1 MRDAIFSILILSAIY
16 RAIMGEWPDINDP
29 DFQRAI
35 EETLE
40 RASHATSTNK

>member
-1 MRDAIFSILILSAIY
+1 MRDAILAILFLCAIY
-16 RAIMGEWPDINDP
+16 RSIMGEWPDVNDP

-40 RASHATSTNK
+40 RASHA